1 MNNGKNRGS
10 REIGLEIATICGR
23 YFLKL
28 QHLHYGYWSDDLDVD
43 IANLRIAQENYAQF
57 LISHIP
63 DAIARIL
70 DVGCGTGQVA
80 SDLVRMGYGVDCVS
94 PSSYLSRQARE
105 LLSKTSRVFECYYEE
120 LHTENRY
127 DLILFAES
135 FQYINPE
142 KGIEKTLELLRRG
155 GYMLICDVFRK
166 DVPGQSPLSG
176 GHPLTRL
183 QRIVAESP
191 LELVKDVDITPQT
204 APSIDIENDVLQE
217 VVKPT
222 VDLIQQL
229 LDSKY
234 PVMSKLLRF
243 LYGKKMDKMNK
254 KYFRGLK
261 TSENFKKWKTYRLL
275 LYRRIDSADPC

>member
-1 MNNGKNRGS
+1 MKNGKKRGS
-10 REIGLEIATICGR
+10 REIGLEIAVICGR

-43 IANLRIAQENYAQF
+43 IANLGIAQENYAQF

-63 DAIARIL
+63 EGVARIL
-70 DVGCGTGQVA
+70 DVGCGMGQVA
-80 SDLVRMGYGVDCVS
+80 SELVRMGYGVDCVS

-105 LLSKTSRVFECYYEE
+105 LLSKTSRVFECYYEA

-142 KGIEKTLELLRRG
+142 KGIKKTLELLRPG

-166 DVPGQSPLSG
+166 DLPGQSPLSG

-191 LELVKDVDITPQT
+191 LELVKDVDITAQT
-204 APSIDIENDVLQE
+204 APSIDIENEVLQE

-222 VDLIQQL
+222 VDLIRQL
-229 LDSKY
+229 LESKY
-234 PVMSKLLRF
+234 PIMSKSLRF

-254 KYFRGLK
+254 KYFSGLK

-275 LYRRIDSADPC
+275 LYRRIDFAEPC

>member
-63 DAIARIL
+63 DGIARIL
-70 DVGCGTGQVA
+70 DVGCGMGQVA
-80 SDLVRMGYGVDCVS
+80 SELVRMGYGVDCVS
-94 PSSYLSRQARE
+94 PSSYLSRQVRE
-105 LLSKTSRVFECYYEE
+105 LLSKTSLIFKCYYEE

-135 FQYINPE
+135 FQYINLE
-142 KGIEKTLELLRRG
+142 KGIKKTLELLRPG

-176 GHPLTRL
+176 GHPLTSL

-191 LELVKDVDITPQT
+191 LELVKDVDITAQT
-204 APSIDIENDVLQE
+204 APSIDIENEVLQE

-222 VDLIQQL
+222 VDLIRQL
-229 LDSKY
+229 LESKY
-234 PVMSKLLRF
+234 PVMSKSLRF
-243 LYGKKMDKMNK
+243 LYGKKMDKMNE
-254 KYFRGLK
+254 KYFSGLK

-275 LYRRIDSADPC
+275 LYRRIDFADPC